1 MKLPLVVASI
11 SALILVGCARHKQ
24 ESSSMGAAGP
34 VSSQSSGQ
42 SSSSSYLGDTDQ
54 TFLKEAAQGGQ
65 AEVQMGRLAAQKGQ
79 SQSVRQLGQ
88 KLVQD
93 HSKANQELKLLAAQ
107 KSVTL
112 PTDIGTE
119 NQSALSHLKNLE
131 GTEFDQAFI
140 KHAVEDH
147 QKDIQKFQTVSQ
159 QSADA
164 DVKAFAQ
171 KQLPVLQQHL
181 KMAQDAQATSSQGSS
196 TGSPSSGS
204 STQSGTGTSSQSGT
218 STDSN
223 QPKQ

>member
-11 SALILVGCARHKQ
+11 SALVLFGCARDSQ
-24 ESSSMGAAGP
+24 NSSSMGASGP
-34 VSSQSSGQ
+34 ISSSGQSSGQ
-42 SSSSSYLGDTDQ
+42 SSSYLGETEQ
-54 TFLKEAAQGGQ
+54 TFIKEAAQGGQ
-65 AEVQMGRLAAQKGQ
+65 AEVKMGRLAAQKGQ
-79 SQSVRQLGQ
+79 SESVRQLGQ

-112 PTDIGTE
+112 PAETGTE
-119 NQSALSHLKNLE
+119 HQSAISHLRNLE
-131 GTEFDQAFI
+131 GAEFDQAFI

-147 QKDIQKFQTVSQ
+147 QKDIEKFQTASQ

-171 KQLPVLQQHL
+171 KTLPVLQQHL
-181 KMAQDAQATSSQGSS
+181 KMAQDAQSATSQGSS
-196 TGSPSSGS
+196 NQTGT
-204 STQSGTGTSSQSGT
+204 STQSGTSTSD
-218 STDSN
+218 TDSS

>member
-34 VSSQSSGQ
+34 VSSSQSG

-54 TFLKEAAQGGQ
+54 KFLKEAAQGGQ

-79 SQSVRQLGQ
+79 SQAVRQLGQ

-107 KSVTL
+107 KNITL
-112 PTDIGTE
+112 PSDIGTE
-119 NQSALSHLKNLE
+119 NESAIAHLKSLE
-131 GTEFDQAFI
+131 AAEFDQAFI

-147 QKDIQKFQTVSQ
+147 QKDIQKFQTASQ
-159 QSADA
+159 QTADA

-171 KQLPVLQQHL
+171 KELPLLQQHL
-181 KMAQDAQATSSQGSS
+181 KMAQDAQATAGQSNI
-196 TGSPSSGS
+196 GSPPSSP
-204 STQSGTGTSSQSGT
+204 STQSGTGTSTQSGT

-223 QPKQ
+223 QIKQQ